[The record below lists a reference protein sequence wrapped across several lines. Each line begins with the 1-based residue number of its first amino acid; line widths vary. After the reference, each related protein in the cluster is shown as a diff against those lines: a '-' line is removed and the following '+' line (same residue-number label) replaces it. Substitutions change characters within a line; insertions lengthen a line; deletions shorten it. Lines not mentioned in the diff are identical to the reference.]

1 MRNVSGWLRSRYST
15 LFAWFGKISLE
26 LFICQ
31 YHIWLAA
38 DAYGKKITAFSTF
51 QYFKNQHIILH
62 IYILGALVLIP
73 NYPVINVLLTS
84 FIFVTAAH
92 EIHKITD
99 TLLPQLVPNNASMA
113 WRNCIVFLVIMIP
126 VAINDGMF

>member
-1 MRNVSGWLRSRYST
+1 MYKEYDVILYY
-15 LFAWFGKISLE
+15 LFKS
-26 LFICQ
+26 
-31 YHIWLAA
+31 
-38 DAYGKKITAFSTF
+38 
-51 QYFKNQHIILH
+51 IIV
-62 IYILGALVLIP
+62 INYILGVLVLIP